1 MHFLAASQLAASAEA
16 MWMVPSSSMSILA
29 PVSATIFWMT
39 LAALADDL
47 ADLVGVDVHG
57 DHLGR
62 VLADLGAR
70 LGDAGQHDLV
80 QDLHAGVVGD
90 VQGVP

>member
-1 MHFLAASQLAASAEA
+1 MSSMHFLAASQLAASGEA

-39 LAALADDL
+39 LPPLPMTSRM
-47 ADLVGVDVHG
+47 LVGIDVHG

-62 VLADLGAR
+62 I
-70 LGDAGQHDLV
+70 LGDFLPGLRDGRA
-80 QDLHAGVVGD
+80 A
-90 VQGVP
+90 